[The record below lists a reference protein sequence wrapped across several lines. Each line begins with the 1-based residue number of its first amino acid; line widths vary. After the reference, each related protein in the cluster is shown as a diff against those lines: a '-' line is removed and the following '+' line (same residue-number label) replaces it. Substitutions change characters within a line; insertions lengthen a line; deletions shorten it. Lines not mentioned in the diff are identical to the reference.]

1 MNWRLKRYWL
11 MLRTFLIRNGYRRA
25 SFLRRKR
32 VFKAQGNGCY
42 FQIWNF
48 GTEPHMISFGENVY
62 ITSGVRFVTHDIT
75 AMMFQYMDQN
85 PAYQNRRGPLTIGNN
100 VFVGANTTLLYDV
113 TIGDNVI
120 IGAGSVVNHD
130 IPSGSV
136 AAGVPCRV
144 IGSFWDYKE
153 RITGN
158 RKGEADPLPEAAAR
172 NR

>member
-1 MNWRLKRYWL
+1 
-11 MLRTFLIRNGYRRA
+11 ML
-25 SFLRRKR
+25 
-32 VFKAQGNGCY
+32 
-42 FQIWNF
+42 
-48 GTEPHMISFGENVY
+48 SFGDNVY
-62 ITSGVRFVTHDIT
+62 LTSGVRIVTHDIT
-75 AMMFQYMDQN
+75 AQMFRFMDN
-85 PAYQNRRGPLTIGNN
+85 DPTYENRRGQLTIGSN

-158 RKGEADPLPEAAAR
+158 RKGEANALSKAASH
-172 NR
+172 NQ